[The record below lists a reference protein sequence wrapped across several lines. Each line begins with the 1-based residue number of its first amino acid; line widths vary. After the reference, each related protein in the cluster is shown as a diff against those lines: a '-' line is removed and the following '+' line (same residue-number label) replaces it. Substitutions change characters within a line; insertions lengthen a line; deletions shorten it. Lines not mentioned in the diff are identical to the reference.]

1 MPMAISSERAP
12 GQRIKLSTER
22 TISTIP
28 RGESEDQGLWEYPSP
43 QQMLN
48 AMLLKGKGDGV
59 PEDAV
64 RVWLKCITS

>member
-1 MPMAISSERAP
+1 M
-12 GQRIKLSTER
+12 
-22 TISTIP
+22 
-28 RGESEDQGLWEYPSP
+28 EYPSP

-64 RVWLKCITS
+64 EYG